1 MRFRQLLAGSL
12 ARRFALVS
20 AALAGAALLLTLLAS
35 WWLVTQQHQAGLREL
50 RVKEADFRAA
60 SVASSLR
67 SLSARMSE
75 VAGSAILAN
84 ALVDSAGRETY
95 LQPYLNGAREVDGIA
110 VHLMVTDFEG
120 EPIAAS
126 AGASFTPQQLQ
137 WMRAQLAQDREGTTV
152 FATPSGPE
160 LVGLKLLRYSRT
172 RSAEGALLYKTA
184 LAALEPDRIF
194 HIEAAGKVQPPSER
208 VWPIPAPKDYQD
220 LHLQLVRDIIPPQ
233 DYAALLPHYAL
244 ILVIATALVAA
255 VLLLGA
261 RLALALTGDL
271 RRLEAFSSSVMREGF
286 GMRRAP
292 VQGSTEVAG
301 VAVSINHMLD
311 RLNQQHALLQAESEK
326 FHQLANTIPQLA
338 WIANADGSPDWYN
351 DRWYS
356 YTGTTPQDMANEG
369 WTRLIAPEE
378 RSAVLTQWRAGVAAG
393 APIAMTFSLRGAD
406 GIYRRFFTQVA
417 PLKSATGRIVQWF
430 GTNTD
435 VSPMEEA
442 EKAARESGRRLRE
455 ALLAANMAAWNW
467 DLESGRAEFSDNAP
481 SVFGDAYA
489 ANVNWDFL
497 RPEDRARLLAM
508 ATEAAACQDS
518 FRCEVE
524 LPGDDGQPRWFELR
538 GRSAGRAS
546 MPRGMSG
553 VALDVSE
560 RRRAENALVLAD
572 QRKDEFLAMLAHE
585 LRNPL
590 APISSAV
597 KIMELLTPD
606 PAPAVKKAREVID
619 RQTRHLSRLVDDL
632 LDVSRIS
639 TGKIVLR
646 GEFVDAATMIQR
658 AIEMNRPLIDARGH
672 QLVTHGLEQRESL
685 YGDSTRLTQVIGNL
699 INNAAK
705 YTEAGGTITVTL
717 EREREWVVI
726 RVADNGIGI
735 SPQVLPHVFNLFLQ
749 AERSLDRSLGG
760 LGIGLSVVQRLTELH
775 GGQVEARSAGERQ
788 GSEFIVRLPPA
799 QERRQALPVAADSAA
814 PQGGARRILVVDDNR
829 DAVDS
834 LAMMLKLSGNDVE
847 VAYEGASALRIAQS
861 FHPDAVVLDIG
872 LPGMDGYE
880 VARRLR
886 QQAETAS
893 ALIIAVTGYGQ
904 KEDRERAHA
913 AGFDH
918 HLVKPIEVDM
928 LLSLLSLSRTT

>member
-1 MRFRQLLAGSL
+1 MRLDRFLSGSL

-50 RVKEADFRAA
+50 RVKEAGFHA
-60 SVASSLR
+60 SAVGSSLR
-67 SLSARMSE
+67 SLAARMSE

-84 ALVDSAGRETY
+84 GLVDSAGRETY
-95 LQPYLNGAREVDGIA
+95 LQPYLDGAREVDGIH
-110 VHLMVTDFEG
+110 VELMVSDFESA
-120 EPIAAS
+120 PIASS
-126 AGASFTPQQLQ
+126 AGANFSRRQLE
-137 WMRAQLAQDREGTTV
+137 WMRRLMERDEEGAAV
-152 FATPSGPE
+152 FDGPSGPQ

-172 RSAEGALLYKTA
+172 KSAEGALLYKTP
-184 LAALEPDRIF
+184 LAEIEPDRTF
-194 HIEAAGKVQPPSER
+194 HIAAAQRPQPPDDR
-208 VWPIPAPKDYQD
+208 TWPIPVPADYQD
-220 LHLQLVRDIIPPQ
+220 LHLQLVRDVIPPT
-233 DYAALLPHYAL
+233 DYGALLPHYAL
-244 ILVIATALVAA
+244 ILVIAAALAAA

-261 RLALALTGDL
+261 RLALLLTSDL
-271 RRLEAFSSSVMREGF
+271 RHLELFASNVVREGF
-286 GMRRAP
+286 GLRRAAI
-292 VQGSTEVAG
+292 QGSGEVAG
-301 VAVSINHMLD
+301 LAVAINHMLD

-338 WIANADGSPDWYN
+338 WSAHADGTADWFN
-351 DRWYS
+351 ERWYA
-356 YTGTTPQDMANEG
+356 YTGTRRADMVNDG
-369 WTRLIAPEE
+369 WSKLVAPEE
-378 RSAVLTQWRAGVAAG
+378 RDAVLTQWREGVAAG
-393 APIAMTFSLRGAD
+393 APITMTFSLRGAD

-417 PLKSATGRIVQWF
+417 PLKSASGRIVQWF

-435 VSPMEEA
+435 VTPLELA
-442 EKAARESGRRLRE
+442 EQAARESGRRLRE

-481 SVFGDAYA
+481 SVFGDAYVA
-489 ANVNWDFL
+489 GNNWDFL
-497 RPEDRARLLAM
+497 SAEDRTRLVGM

-524 LPGDDGQPRWFELR
+524 LPGEDGQPRWFEIR

-560 RRRAENALVLAD
+560 RRRAENALLQAD

-597 KIMELLTPD
+597 KIMELLIPD
-606 PAPAVKKAREVID
+606 PAPPVQKAREVID

-646 GEFVDAATMIQR
+646 GEQVDAATMVSR
-658 AIEMNRPLIDARGH
+658 AIEMNRPLLDARGH
-672 QLVTHGLEQRESL
+672 QLITHGLDRHETL
-685 YGDSTRLTQVIGNL
+685 HGDPTRLTQIIGNL

-705 YTEAGGTITVTL
+705 YTEAGGIITVAL
-717 EREREWVVI
+717 EREREWVLI

-775 GGQVEARSAGERQ
+775 GGQVEAKSAGERQ
-788 GSEFIVRLPPA
+788 GSEFIVRLPA
-799 QERRQALPVAADSAA
+799 VDGHGDVAGSAPKSAA
-814 PQGGARRILVVDDNR
+814 ASRSARRILVVDDNR

-847 VAYEGASALRIAQS
+847 VAYEGESALRIAQS
-861 FHPDAVVLDIG
+861 FRPDAVVLDIG

-886 QQAETAS
+886 RLPETAG
-893 ALIIAVTGYGQ
+893 ALVVAVTGYGQ

-918 HLVKPIEVDM
+918 HLVKPIEADM
-928 LLSLLSLSRTT
+928 LLSLLSLSRTA

>member
-1 MRFRQLLAGSL
+1 MRLSGLLAGSL
-12 ARRFALVS
+12 ARRFTLVS
-20 AALAGAALLLTLLAS
+20 AALAGAALLLTLFAS

-50 RVKEADFRAA
+50 RAKEADFHAGA
-60 SVASSLR
+60 VASSLR
-67 SLSARMSE
+67 SLGARMSE
-75 VAGSAILAN
+75 VSGSAILAN

-95 LQPYLNGAREVDGIA
+95 LQPYLDGAREVDGIP
-110 VHLMVTDFEG
+110 VQLMVGDFEG
-120 EPIAAS
+120 QPIAES
-126 AGASFTPQQLQ
+126 AGAKFAPDQLS
-137 WMRAQLAQDREGTTV
+137 WMRRQLAQDADATAV
-152 FATPSGPE
+152 FDGPAGPE

-172 RSAEGALLYKTA
+172 HTAEGALLYKTP
-184 LAALEPDRIF
+184 LAALEPDRTF
-194 HIEAAGKVQPPSER
+194 HIEAAARAQGPDDR
-208 VWPIPAPKDYQD
+208 VRPIPAPKDFQG
-220 LHLQLVRDIIPPQ
+220 LHLQLVRDLIPAP
-233 DYAALLPHYAL
+233 DYGALLPHYAL
-244 ILVIATALVAA
+244 ISIIAAALVTA

-261 RLALALTGDL
+261 RLALALTHDL
-271 RRLEAFSSSVMREGF
+271 RQLEVFSSSVVREGF
-286 GMRRAP
+286 GMRRAGIH
-292 VQGSTEVAG
+292 GSTEVAG
-301 VAVSINHMLD
+301 LAASINHMLD
-311 RLNQQHALLQAESEK
+311 HLNQQHGLLQAESEK
-326 FHQLANTIPQLA
+326 FHQLANTMPQLA
-338 WIANADGSPDWYN
+338 WITDAEGRGSWYN
-351 DRWYS
+351 DRWYA
-356 YTGTTPQDMANEG
+356 YTGMTPKDMADDG
-369 WTRLIAPEE
+369 WMRALAPEE
-378 RSAVLTQWRAGVAAG
+378 RSSVETQWREGLAAG
-393 APIAMTFSLRGAD
+393 APVTLTFSLRGAD
-406 GIYRRFFTQVA
+406 GAYRRFFTQAV
-417 PLKSATGRIVQWF
+417 PLKDASGRIVQWF

-435 VSPMEEA
+435 MTPLEQA
-442 EKAARESGRRLRE
+442 EQAARESGRRLRE
-455 ALLAANMAAWNW
+455 ALLAANMAAWTW
-467 DLESGRAEFSDNAP
+467 DLESGRAEFSENAP

-489 ANVNWDFL
+489 AGVNWDFL
-497 RPEDRARLLAM
+497 RPEDRARLCDM
-508 ATEAAACQDS
+508 AAEAAACQDS

-524 LPGDDGQPRWFELR
+524 LPGENGELRCFELR

-560 RRRAENALVLAD
+560 RRRAENALLQAD

-597 KIMELLTPD
+597 KIMELMAPD
-606 PAPAVKKAREVID
+606 AVPPIKKAREVID

-646 GEFVDAATMIQR
+646 GETVDAAAMVQR

-672 QLVTHGLEQRESL
+672 RLVTRGLDRRESL
-685 YGDSTRLTQVIGNL
+685 HGDSTRLTQVIGNL

-705 YTEAGGTITVTL
+705 YTEAGGNISVSL
-717 EREREWVVI
+717 EREAEWVVI

-775 GGQVEARSAGERQ
+775 GGQVEAKSAGEKR
-788 GSEFIVRLPPA
+788 GSEFIVRLPA
-799 QERRQALPVAADSAA
+799 AGERHEALPASGKSIA
-814 PQGGARRILVVDDNR
+814 PARSARRILVVDDNR

-847 VAYEGASALRIAQS
+847 VAYDGVSALRIAQS
-861 FHPDAVVLDIG
+861 LRPDAVVLDIG

-886 QQAETAS
+886 LQPETAG
-893 ALIIAVTGYGQ
+893 ALVVAVTGYGQ
-904 KEDRERAHA
+904 KEDRERAHE

-918 HLVKPIEVDM
+918 HLVKPIEADM
-928 LLSLLSLSRTT
+928 LLSLLSLSRTA